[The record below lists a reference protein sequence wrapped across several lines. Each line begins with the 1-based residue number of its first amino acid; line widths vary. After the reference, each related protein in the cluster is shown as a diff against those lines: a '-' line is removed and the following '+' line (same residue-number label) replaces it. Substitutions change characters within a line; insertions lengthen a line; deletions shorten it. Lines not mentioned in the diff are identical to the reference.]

1 MRDGRDLEVLPTN
14 DSKYLNM
21 GELESLMAFIK
32 RKNMQ
37 TLTKAFQL
45 KAHKESLDTI
55 TNLLVELG
63 MGYRVARMQRE
74 ESQINIERV
83 YVMTCRA
90 HKLHRAR
97 MELINIFDGITQ
109 IEELL
114 PKLKRRIMSKLT
126 DSSVRGSFR
135 ASIDQ

>member
-1 MRDGRDLEVLPTN
+1 
-14 DSKYLNM
+14 
-21 GELESLMAFIK
+21 MAFIK

-126 DSSVRGSFR
+126 DSSVRGSFG